1 MWYPPKVTTPP
12 TEPVTVADAKRQSVV
27 LHDDDNALFE
37 ALIAAARDHVERY
50 CGTPLATQTIEVKCD
65 SFCDMARLPLAP
77 AQSVTSISYVDTDG
91 ATQAL
96 ATSVYEERFDGLEA
110 AIVTKYGQ
118 HWPAIHPGSRIILTA
133 VVGYADLP
141 ASIKH
146 AMLLWIADAYENR
159 ENDAAPAWSAFDAL
173 LCNHRRGA

>member
-1 MWYPPKVTTPP
+1 MWYPATVTTPP
-12 TEPVTVADAKRQSVV
+12 TDPISTTDAKRQCIV
-27 LHDDDNALFE
+27 LHSDDDALFE
-37 ALIAAARDHVERY
+37 MFISAARDHVERY
-50 CGTPLATQTIEVKCD
+50 CGTPLATQTVEVKCD
-65 SFCDMARLPLAP
+65 SFCDMARLSLAP
-77 AQSVTSISYVDTDG
+77 VQSVTSITYVDTDG
-91 ATQAL
+91 TAQTV
-96 ATSVYEERFDGLEA
+96 ATSIYELRADGLEA

-118 HWPAIHPGSRIILTA
+118 HWPAIRPGSRITLTA

-159 ENDAAPAWSAFDAL
+159 ENDTAPAWSAFDAL